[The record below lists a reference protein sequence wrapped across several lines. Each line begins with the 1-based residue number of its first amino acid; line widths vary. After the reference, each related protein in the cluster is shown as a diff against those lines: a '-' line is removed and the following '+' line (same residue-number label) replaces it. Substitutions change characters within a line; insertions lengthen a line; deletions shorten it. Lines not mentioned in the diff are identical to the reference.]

1 MEAHTLRFVVRTTT
15 AYATLRQSQIQTS
28 FSAMLNDAD
37 WAESKKTFG
46 PIKKR
51 LGIESEAL

>member
-37 WAESKKTFG
+37 WAESKKLSAQSR
-46 PIKKR
+46 KD
-51 LGIESEAL
+51 